1 MKLLSQIIITA
12 LLLSVADVKA
22 EIKQGAFI
30 PPFERIDGIPLPQSE
45 IGGYQVFVNGILQT
59 DMLPGNATGFT
70 LDLMPGIHSV
80 YLITVDS
87 DGRKSDP
94 SVTIEIPVKSTASP
108 KAPTAMRFI
117 IDGTARQP

>member
-1 MKLLSQIIITA
+1 MKLLIIAA
-12 LLLSVADVKA
+12 LLLSVTSVNA
-22 EIKQGAFI
+22 ETKQGVFT
-30 PPFERIDGIPLPQSE
+30 PPIEREDGILLLASE
-45 IGGYQVFVNGILQT
+45 IFGYQVFVNGLLQT

-108 KAPTAMRFI
+108 KAPTAIRFI
-117 IDGTARQP
+117 INKSY